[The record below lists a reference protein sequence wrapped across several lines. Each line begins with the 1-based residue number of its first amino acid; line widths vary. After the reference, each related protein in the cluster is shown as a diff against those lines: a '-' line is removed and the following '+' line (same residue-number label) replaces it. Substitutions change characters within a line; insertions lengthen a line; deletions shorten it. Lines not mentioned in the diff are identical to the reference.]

1 MQSLVNLGVS
11 GLRTS
16 TRRRCLTPT
25 ATQPTG
31 SRWVYLPPWLR
42 SPRLLLQL
50 LSVAIGALLLSVG
63 PAVPPVQAASGTVLQ
78 RGSTCN
84 SVRQLQTNL
93 TRAGVY
99 NGPISGYFGSQTEA
113 AVRRYQS
120 TRGLRVDGV
129 AGPATLSLLQR
140 EVNGLVAVT
149 PVVPVT
155 PQVVTTQAIVTTQP
169 VITPTPIV
177 TMQPVVATTPIA
189 APTPIINATLRRG
202 DRGSGV
208 TQLQRSLQAVGAYGG
223 PITGY
228 FGNLTEDGVRRY
240 QRRRGLPVNGV
251 AGPATLTTLASD
263 LNVVAIGYPGTG
275 APTLVP
281 VVNPG
286 TQVVTT
292 TQVATT
298 HYVAVPGVVPQPVV
312 AAPLP
317 APVATG
323 WVGNPGTTWRTT
335 TPITYGSAGGEVRAV
350 QLQLRNLGFYQ
361 GPITG
366 YFGPETQA
374 AVYQYQR
381 SRNIQP
387 TGTIGPTTLSHLSRE
402 I

>member
-16 TRRRCLTPT
+16 TRRRDLTPT
-25 ATQPTG
+25 APPPTG
-31 SRWVYLPPWLR
+31 SRWAYLPPWLR

-50 LSVAIGALLLSVG
+50 LSLAIGALLLSVG
-63 PAVPPVQAASGTVLQ
+63 PAVPPVQAASSTVLQ

-93 TRAGVY
+93 TRVGVY

-149 PVVPVT
+149 PVVPVP

-169 VITPTPIV
+169 VMTPTPIV
-177 TMQPVVATTPIA
+177 TMQPVVATTPIT

-263 LNVVAIGYPGTG
+263 LNVVAISYPGTG

-298 HYVAVPGVVPQPVV
+298 HYVAVPGVVPPPVV
-312 AAPLP
+312 ATPLP
-317 APVATG
+317 APIATG
-323 WVGNPGTTWRTT
+323 WVGTPNTAWSTP

-374 AVYQYQR
+374 AVYQYQQ